1 MCIFKLYYIYMHTYM
16 IIYVTWMLQIM
27 VNVCECVV
35 PLFKYGV
42 LQILDRCQASLEPNW
57 SQPPIHLLLWS
68 EVSATPGCMCPAQ
81 ALT

>member
-1 MCIFKLYYIYMHTYM
+1 MHTYV
-16 IIYVTWMLQIM
+16 IIYMLHGCYKLYQIM